1 MAVSYDKV
9 GVSYFSYEKV
19 EFTIQKAKSGRLKTL
34 KLKVDGLE
42 EKEDDRKSRNMSSG
56 IETDVPKKERDG
68 TFNLTKM
75 FLQLGS
81 T

>member
-1 MAVSYDKV
+1 M
-9 GVSYFSYEKV
+9 

-75 FLQLGS
+75 FLQLGLGS